1 MNKNKHSVPINFSV
15 DTAPLSMKKGLLIAE
30 LKRSIHKHTKDETL
44 NKHFSEIKNKYLAQ
58 QYPQKL
64 IENSIEKV
72 KKDKKEDSVNWKQ
85 EKEDFPERNFT
96 CILPFTSKRVSKV
109 TSELRKLIKS
119 FLPEFNL
126 HTAHRTLSIRNS
138 IISKLVPKNEEA
150 NTTNAVYSF
159 RCKCYLEY
167 IGETENLNKRVQEHQ
182 QPGRNTAVFQHIQKC
197 DTFLDS
203 FSSLYNVNFLD
214 GSNFSDRF
222 KFL

>member
-138 IISKLVPKNEEA
+138 IISNLVPKNEEA

-182 QPGRNTAVFQHIQKC
+182 QPGETQQCSNIFKNVIHFLILFPLCITLIFSMGQIFQMDLI
-197 DTFLDS
+197 F
-203 FSSLYNVNFLD
+203 
-214 GSNFSDRF
+214 
-222 KFL
+222 